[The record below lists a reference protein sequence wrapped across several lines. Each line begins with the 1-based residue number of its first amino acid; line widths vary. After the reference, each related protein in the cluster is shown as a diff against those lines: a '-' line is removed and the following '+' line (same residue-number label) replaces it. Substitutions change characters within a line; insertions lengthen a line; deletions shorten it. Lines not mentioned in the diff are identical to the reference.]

1 MIVSANNISVPLIA
15 PSVNVQTE
23 QAAKD
28 NKTRPAVEEAHRLA
42 KAVAEKKVDGDEK
55 RRKQGAWDPAEHPDY
70 QEEAQEE
77 TVLIEQ
83 PESEM
88 DRLFALLSL
97 DSYTKNK
104 NTEYTIRF
112 RLPKK
117 VLLAALQE
125 GQMAMR
131 RTVIRYHY
139 GHSTLP
145 NSPSYTI
152 AVT

>member
-28 NKTRPAVEEAHRLA
+28 NKARPAVEEAHRLA
-42 KAVAEKKVDGDEK
+42 RSEAEKAIDPDEK
-55 RRKQGAWDPAEHPDY
+55 RRKQSAWDPAEHPDY
-70 QEEAQEE
+70 DEESDQEARH
-77 TVLIEQ
+77 Q
-83 PESEM
+83 PPQSELE
-88 DRLFALLSL
+88 RLFALLSL

-117 VLLAALQE
+117 VLEAALQE
-125 GQMAMR
+125 GKMAQR

-139 GHSTLP
+139 GHSALP

>member
-28 NKTRPAVEEAHRLA
+28 NKTRPAVEETHRLA
-42 KAVAEKKVDGDEK
+42 KSEAEKAIDADEK
-55 RRKQGAWDPAEHPDY
+55 RRKQSAWDPAEHPSY
-70 QEEAQEE
+70 EEEAEPEE
-77 TVLIEQ
+77 REEPPQ
-83 PESEM
+83 NEM
-88 DRLFALLSL
+88 ERLFALLSL

-117 VLLAALQE
+117 VLDAALQE
-125 GQMAMR
+125 GKMAQR

-139 GHSTLP
+139 GHSALP